1 MKDLFPKD
9 AILILIG
16 NKTDLEEKRQ
26 ITTKEAE
33 DYSKQKGFLFYELSS
48 KIGDKIGD
56 LLENIIFPE
65 ISKKFLL
72 KINKNFINKNN
83 EENNEIK
90 EEKDNNKNDIQI
102 NEEKENDVINN
113 GEYQII
119 SNQENLND
127 LEEEEE
133 GEKGK
138 DKIEIKKEKS
148 KMNLIKINKKEN
160 DKKLNEYLKIINGFG
175 LLETKILLK
184 NDYRILLFG
193 LDYSGKTTMLY
204 RLKSGETVRTNPTIG
219 YNVESLDFKKA
230 NLTIWDVGGSDK
242 LRILWKHYFQN
253 TDGLIY
259 VVDSNDRDRIDES
272 SEELIKLLKEEELKD
287 CPILIFANKQDLNGA
302 LSPKEINNKFEMGNY
317 FGRKWLLQGASS
329 TTGQG
334 LKEGLD
340 WLIENLI
347 NC

>member
-1 MKDLFPKD
+1 
-9 AILILIG
+9 
-16 NKTDLEEKRQ
+16 
-26 ITTKEAE
+26 
-33 DYSKQKGFLFYELSS
+33 
-48 KIGDKIGD
+48 
-56 LLENIIFPE
+56 
-65 ISKKFLL
+65 
-72 KINKNFINKNN
+72 
-83 EENNEIK
+83 
-90 EEKDNNKNDIQI
+90 
-102 NEEKENDVINN
+102 
-113 GEYQII
+113 
-119 SNQENLND
+119 
-127 LEEEEE
+127 
-133 GEKGK
+133 
-138 DKIEIKKEKS
+138 
-148 KMNLIKINKKEN
+148 
-160 DKKLNEYLKIINGFG
+160 
-175 LLETKILLK
+175 
-184 NDYRILLFG
+184 
-193 LDYSGKTTMLY
+193 MLY

-259 VVDSNDRDRIDES
+259 VIDSTDIDRIDES

-302 LSPKEINNKFEMGNY
+302 LSPKEISDKFEMGNY